1 MSKER
6 RQLGQQDKSPHFSH
20 NPSVHVTP
28 VSTSLTLTCR
38 QVSTLTSPQK
48 SQTHTQVVATNQRSS
63 LNFFVYH
70 PPYASNCSSAQLL
83 YQSCWLINNSVW
95 RVNVWW
101 AELLWSSTN
110 EWWPCRLAENDCFD
124 RDKEADGTRTGD
136 TDWHT
141 PETCTLICF
150 VQRGWSAQYMVGAH
164 LHFFSIKML
173 LAIKMYSKTHSFG
186 LFLTVKHNSLL
197 LFTAF
202 QKDVLQ
208 HCISLLAIIWTVY
221 ILFQSWL
228 VN

>member
-1 MSKER
+1 MRTNLSDLCEQR
-6 RQLGQQDKSPHFSH
+6 TSTTWTARQISSIQPQSLSACYTGQHISNSYLQ
-20 NPSVHVTP
+20 TG
-28 VSTSLTLTCR
+28 
-38 QVSTLTSPQK
+38 STLTSPQK
-48 SQTHTQVVATNQRSS
+48 SQTRTQVVATNQRSS

-124 RDKEADGTRTGD
+124 RDKEADGTRTAD

-150 VQRGWSAQYMVGAH
+150 VQHRWSAQYMVGAH
-164 LHFFSIKML
+164 LHLFSIKML
-173 LAIKMYSKTHSFG
+173 LAIKM
-186 LFLTVKHNSLL
+186 
-197 LFTAF
+197 
-202 QKDVLQ
+202 
-208 HCISLLAIIWTVY
+208 
-221 ILFQSWL
+221 
-228 VN
+228 